1 MIQIEQGYYS
11 NINIQDVYN
20 IIDIYN
26 YSFKEE
32 MVSSHNNCLCNKYF
46 NYKKSFVM
54 TQKIENTSL
63 YLLNHFEKIN
73 KSKILIDDIYLK
85 FTKIKWISDYV
96 LKYSGNNKNFDI
108 WNKYDFI
115 GYNDT
120 HVIVCYIKP
129 QFNELNYNDV
139 LVDSIYDT
147 YFLYN
152 IDKKF
157 IEKEV
162 ITCVISLDMDK
173 PYYIDWKDNIKKNE
187 SVILNILYENMVEK
201 YNLENGRIYK
211 FYTYWKEFCPEEF
224 KKNPKNFIR
233 FLIKK
238 LETDSGNILLTYIR
252 DFFKNIERQIE
263 DPEKKDKRKKILKN
277 LDDKDF
283 FCESLKIELEK
294 SVENY
299 LNMIV
304 IYDESDDENV

>member
-1 MIQIEQGYYS
+1 M
-11 NINIQDVYN
+11 
-20 IIDIYN
+20 
-26 YSFKEE
+26 
-32 MVSSHNNCLCNKYF
+32 
-46 NYKKSFVM
+46 
-54 TQKIENTSL
+54 
-63 YLLNHFEKIN
+63 
-73 KSKILIDDIYLK
+73 
-85 FTKIKWISDYV
+85 
-96 LKYSGNNKNFDI
+96 
-108 WNKYDFI
+108 
-115 GYNDT
+115 
-120 HVIVCYIKP
+120 
-129 QFNELNYNDV
+129 

-157 IEKEV
+157 IGKEV

-187 SVILNILYENMVEK
+187 SVILNILNILYENMVEK

-224 KKNPKNFIR
+224 KKNPKKFIR

-238 LETDSGNILLTYIR
+238 LETDCGDRLLTYIR

-263 DPEKKDKRKKILKN
+263 DPEKKDKRKKILKD
-277 LDDKDF
+277 LEDKDF
-283 FCESLKIELEK
+283 FCESLKTELEK

-304 IYDESDDENV
+304 IYDESDDEND